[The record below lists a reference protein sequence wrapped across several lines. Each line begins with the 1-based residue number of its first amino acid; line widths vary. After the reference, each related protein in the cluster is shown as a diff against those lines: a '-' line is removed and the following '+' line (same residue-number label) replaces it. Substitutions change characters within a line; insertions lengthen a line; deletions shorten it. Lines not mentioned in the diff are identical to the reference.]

1 MTTTPESLGAFGQ
14 RVWPAFMAKVEAG
27 TWPVEHLT
35 WESRPFVR
43 GIYGHRCYWLARGGL
58 VESSVLSVGILEP
71 PRDELP
77 FYVCELAAFASDDR
91 LVDLAVSILWS
102 AYELRIEAMVAAAKV
117 HGVDAGPDN
126 ARVFF
131 FGGLL
136 TKEWTE
142 SEDDN
147 PERWARHLVAG
158 RLELAA
164 AIRGKDLGAEPG
176 RASSPQAPVAAP
188 AEPVMA

>member
-1 MTTTPESLGAFGQ
+1 MTTTPESPGAFGQ
-14 RVWPAFMAKVEAG
+14 RVWPAFRAKVEAG

-35 WESRPFVR
+35 WESRAFVR
-43 GIYGHRCYWLARGGL
+43 GVYGRRCYWLGRGGF
-58 VESSVLSVGILEP
+58 VETSVVSVGILEA
-71 PRDELP
+71 PREELP
-77 FYVCELAAFASDDR
+77 FDVDELAAFADDDR
-91 LVDLAVSILWS
+91 LVDLAVSTLWS

-117 HGVDAGPDN
+117 HGVEAGPDN
-126 ARVFF
+126 ARVFL

-147 PERWARHLVAG
+147 PERWARHFVAG

-164 AIRGKDLGAEPG
+164 VIRGNDLRAEG
-176 RASSPQAPVAAP
+176 SASSPQAPAAP
-188 AEPVMA
+188 EPVMA